1 MKKINDI
8 VLSNMRDA
16 IDIIAMRGGK
26 INFVDSILRESG
38 KDVHEY
44 WYCSDTD
51 VLGTPKV
58 VLGGDRLTECAVLSV
73 KLVGKNQIKFLLYDA
88 NLAECIGWRGR
99 KDLAFNSDNSVYE
112 YLERYL
118 W

>member
-1 MKKINDI
+1 MEKINDI
-8 VLSNMRDA
+8 VLNNMREA
-16 IDIIAMRGGK
+16 RDIIAMRGGK
-26 INFVDSILRESG
+26 IDFVHSILRESG

-58 VLGGDRLTECAVLSV
+58 VLDGDRLTECAVLSV
-73 KLVGKNQIKFLLYDA
+73 KLVGKNQIKFLVYDV
-88 NLAECIGWRGR
+88 NLAECIGWCGR

-112 YLERYL
+112 YLERFS
-118 W
+118 